1 MAQSP
6 VPARTVA
13 ITGASGLI
21 GTALSESLRGR
32 GDQVIHLVRRDPVPD
47 PPAGVT
53 EVSWS
58 PQEGRLA
65 PASLAGVDAVVHLA
79 GAGLG
84 DKRWTEDYKRT
95 IRSSRVDGTST
106 LSHALAALDPV
117 PRLVSGSA
125 MGIYGHRGGD
135 ILTEESQL
143 GEDFL
148 AGVCRDW
155 EAATWQAEEAGAAVA
170 HIRTGLVLSRSG
182 GAMARL
188 LPLARLGLAGP
199 MGKGDQYWS
208 WITLH
213 DHVRAVQFLL
223 DHPGITGPVNLCGP
237 HPDTQ
242 RDVVAAL
249 GEQLHRPARMPAP
262 TIALRLALG
271 EMASDILG
279 SIRMVPAVLQD
290 AGFEFDHPD
299 LGSAMTWLVQ
309 ASAREG

>member
-1 MAQSP
+1 MTQSP
-6 VPARTVA
+6 ECTRRVA

-21 GTALSESLRGR
+21 GSALSASLRGR
-32 GDQVIHLVRRDPVPD
+32 GDQVIHLVRRDPAAA
-47 PPAGVT
+47 PAEGVT
-53 EVSWS
+53 EVRWD
-58 PQEGRLA
+58 
-65 PASLAGVDAVVHLA
+65 PARHQVDTESLVGVDAVVHLA

-106 LSHALAALDPV
+106 ISRAVAALDPV

-125 MGIYGHRGGD
+125 MGIYGHRGD
-135 ILTEESQL
+135 DVLTEESTL

-148 AGVCRDW
+148 AGVCQDW
-155 EAATWQAEEAGAAVA
+155 EAATRPAEEAGSAVS
-170 HIRTGLVLSRSG
+170 HLRTGLVLSRDG
-182 GAMARL
+182 GAMGRL

-199 MGKGDQYWS
+199 LGKGDQYWS

-223 DHPGITGPVNLCGP
+223 DHPEITGPVNAGGP
-237 HPDTQ
+237 HPDPQ

-249 GEQLHRPARMPAP
+249 GRQLHRPAVLPAP

-279 SIRMVPAVLQD
+279 SIRMVPAVLQE

-299 LGSAMTWLVQ
+299 LESAMAWLGSRSGG
-309 ASAREG
+309 AG